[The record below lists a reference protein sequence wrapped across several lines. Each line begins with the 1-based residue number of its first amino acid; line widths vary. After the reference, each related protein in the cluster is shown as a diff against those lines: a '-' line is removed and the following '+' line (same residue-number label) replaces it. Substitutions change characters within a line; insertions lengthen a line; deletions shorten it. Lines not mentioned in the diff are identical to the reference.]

1 MKEDNYDKKRLLGFL
16 KGLDDSLEKEKV
28 TKPLEIIALGG
39 SAMSLLNLRLKT
51 QDIDLFYRGLD
62 YDTFSKA
69 VERLYPKYSN
79 DIRKLGLLNALMLFF
94 SQ

>member
-16 KGLDDSLEKEKV
+16 KGLDDSLEK
-28 TKPLEIIALGG
+28 EIIALGG

-69 VERLYPKYSN
+69 VERLYPKYSK
-79 DIRKLGLLNALMLFF
+79 DEIDFWEDGVIC
-94 SQ
+94 